1 LKIERGVESIG
12 GMNKQ
17 ISFALVVVSV
27 ALFTGCA
34 MFQESGQS
42 ALVGTWTN
50 SLGTVWAIKADGTF
64 QVSLSKSHRVD
75 VWGKYTATGDTMNI
89 QESHGSHTPKACRGP
104 ASYKFSRNGD
114 MLTFTKVSDKCK
126 LREKNVLA
134 GWTPWKGK

>member
-1 LKIERGVESIG
+1 MEIDLSSISV
-12 GMNKQ
+12 MNKQ

-34 MFQESGQS
+34 MFQETGQS

-75 VWGKYTATGDTMNI
+75 VWGKYTATADTMDI

-104 ASYKFSRNGD
+104 ATYKFQRNGD

-126 LREKNVLA
+126 LREKNILA
-134 GWTPWKGK
+134 SWTPWKGK